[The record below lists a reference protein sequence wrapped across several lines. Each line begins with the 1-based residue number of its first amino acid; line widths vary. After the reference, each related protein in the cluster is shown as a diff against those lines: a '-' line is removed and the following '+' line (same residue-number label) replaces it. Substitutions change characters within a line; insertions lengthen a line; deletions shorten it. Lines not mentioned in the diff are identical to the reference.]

1 MLLLL
6 CQLDRPGK
14 CPAHDASMRIPFSKA
29 APIPPWLQM
38 GAEELRLH
46 AGTKAGLI
54 YLPDFLD
61 LGASF
66 ANQRAA
72 LTSWHDQPQ
81 RHWRFTGSSAVAH

>member
-1 MLLLL
+1 
-6 CQLDRPGK
+6 
-14 CPAHDASMRIPFSKA
+14 
-29 APIPPWLQM
+29 M

-72 LTSWHDQPQ
+72 LTSWHDQSQ